1 MDVEKTI
8 EFILDAQARLEASV
22 QKHDEEIAEL
32 RSSVATLTD
41 LVGRLAQ
48 AEIRLVERMDAG
60 FQEVKTAF
68 QELRGIQANSEY
80 RLNALVDTV
89 DRLVGRDGRKE

>member
-8 EFILDAQARLEASV
+8 EFILDTQARLEASV
-22 QKHDEEIAEL
+22 EKLDASVHKHDEQIAEL

-48 AEIRLVERMDAG
+48 AQIRLVERMEAG
-60 FQEVKTAF
+60 FQE
-68 QELRGIQANSEY
+68 LREIQANTEY

-89 DRLVGRDGRKE
+89 DKLVRRNRRVG